1 MNTISQEQTREGHS
15 NNMFGKK
22 NLVCN
27 YCHEHFT
34 MSFFRY
40 HYLKLRFGRVTCPY
54 CQRPLSVDPVEYEA

>member
-1 MNTISQEQTREGHS
+1 
-15 NNMFGKK
+15 MFGKK